1 MSSADTQF
9 SKARLEML
17 CDGIFAIAM
26 TQIAIG
32 LTGRRLAARR

>member
-9 SKARLEML
+9 SKARLAML
-17 CDGIFAIAM
+17 SDG
-26 TQIAIG
+26 IAIG